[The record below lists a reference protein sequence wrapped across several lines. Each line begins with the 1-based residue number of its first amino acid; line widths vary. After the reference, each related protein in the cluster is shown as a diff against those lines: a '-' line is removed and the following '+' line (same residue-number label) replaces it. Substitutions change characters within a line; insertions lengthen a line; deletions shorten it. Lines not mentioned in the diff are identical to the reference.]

1 LTKQLVIVD
10 MAKKKEANNVLQ
22 SSWAAEDI
30 VFYTLEERLSL
41 ASLALEVIRTV
52 EIFDMFL
59 ECLV

>member
-1 LTKQLVIVD
+1 MTKQLVIVD

>member
-1 LTKQLVIVD
+1 MTKQLVIVD

-41 ASLALEVIRTV
+41 ASLVLEVIRTV